1 MTAMPRIEH
10 GLMLFLIL
18 MFLIPVGLIIYVSE
32 EVPYRQ
38 VGGEPVRDAAL
49 ATGIAVTSVKD
60 TTWNLPG
67 ATGGKTYVLADND
80 GNVVT
85 ISTQAFDSADARDAA
100 IRLYNAHPLGK
111 GKPVGS
117 LLVVGQHLVYVTPA
131 GSPILEQVAPEL
143 KKIGGSW
150 SP

>member
-1 MTAMPRIEH
+1 MTATPRLEH

-18 MFLIPVGLIIYVSE
+18 MFLIPVGLIIFVSG
-32 EVPYRQ
+32 EVPYHL
-38 VGGEPVRDAAL
+38 VAGEPVRDAAQS
-49 ATGIAVTSVKD
+49 TGITVTSVKD
-60 TTWNLPG
+60 AAWNLPG

-100 IRLYNAHPLGK
+100 IRLYNAHPLGR

-131 GSPILEQVAPEL
+131 QSPILERVAPEL
-143 KKIGGSW
+143 RKIGGS
-150 SP
+150 